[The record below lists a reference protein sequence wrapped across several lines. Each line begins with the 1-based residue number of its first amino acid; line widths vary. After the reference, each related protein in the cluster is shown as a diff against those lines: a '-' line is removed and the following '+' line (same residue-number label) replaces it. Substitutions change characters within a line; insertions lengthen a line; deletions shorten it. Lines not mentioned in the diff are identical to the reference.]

1 MRRRA
6 EARRSLATRVAVPL
20 LLCSAI
26 VATAQDSS
34 SDWIDPQ
41 LLEAREVQLDFGED
55 QRFRGH
61 LRAAILID
69 ASPERIWNI
78 LTDCESVPE
87 YLDNVLNCELIE
99 TLDGGRAQIFR
110 QRAKLRW
117 FLPTFVHEFRLDYEP
132 YDRITVS
139 RVEGPIERLDATWRL
154 EAIAPG
160 RTRVTYVLDVEPGP
174 LLPNFL
180 LSGPLQRDALDA
192 MRAVRERAEAAE
204 QAA

>member
-1 MRRRA
+1 MPA
-6 EARRSLATRVAVPL
+6 RVAAPL

-26 VATAQDSS
+26 VAGAQGPSS
-34 SDWIDPQ
+34 AWIDAA

-55 QRFRGH
+55 QRFRGR

-69 ASPERIWNI
+69 ASPERIWAV
-78 LTDCESVPE
+78 LTDCEAAPE
-87 YLDNVLNCELIE
+87 YLDDVLSCELID

-117 FLPTFVHEFRLDYEP
+117 FLPTFEHEFRLDYEP
-132 YDRITVS
+132 YHRMTVS
-139 RVEGPIERLDATWRL
+139 RVEGPIERLDATWTL
-154 EAIAPG
+154 EAVAPA
-160 RTRVTYVLDVEPGP
+160 RTRVTYVLDIEPGP

-180 LSGPLQRDALDA
+180 LSRPLQRDVLNA
-192 MRAVRERAEAAE
+192 MRAIRARAEAAE